1 MVDAQLFDRPRE
13 EDSAGLG
20 NYAFEVLPRIGET
33 ITLCYQ
39 DNRDERYE
47 VRQVEYIFADH
58 TKPPQ
63 IAIHVE
69 RFDPETRKRLAALA
83 EG

>member
-1 MVDAQLFDRPRE
+1 MVDARLFDRPRE
-13 EDSAGLG
+13 EDSTGLG
-20 NYAFEVLPRIGET
+20 DYAFEVLPRTGET
-33 ITLCYQ
+33 ITLCYPP
-39 DNRDERYE
+39 DRDERYE
-47 VRQVEYIFADH
+47 VRGVEYIFADH
-58 TKPPQ
+58 TKPPL